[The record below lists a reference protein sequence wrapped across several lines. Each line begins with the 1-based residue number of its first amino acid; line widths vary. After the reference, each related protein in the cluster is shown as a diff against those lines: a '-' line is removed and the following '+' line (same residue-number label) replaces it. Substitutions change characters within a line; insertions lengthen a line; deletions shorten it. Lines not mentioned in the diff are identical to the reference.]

1 MKERQADP
9 ERDLLKM
16 GQGGE
21 AFLGKGVHE
30 LLLLNENEPAM
41 PLGKRCQAERPGLAK
56 VLGGAGD
63 LGVCEPEKQPHESR

>member
-56 VLGGAGD
+56 VLGG
-63 LGVCEPEKQPHESR
+63 SRGSGCL